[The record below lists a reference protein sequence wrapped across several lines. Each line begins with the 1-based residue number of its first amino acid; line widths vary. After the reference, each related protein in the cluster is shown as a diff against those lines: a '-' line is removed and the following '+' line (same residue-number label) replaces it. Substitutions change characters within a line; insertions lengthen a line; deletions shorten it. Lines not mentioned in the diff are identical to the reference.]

1 MQHLI
6 QLHFSSLTSAQDAS
20 VVFTM

>member
-6 QLHFSSLTSAQDAS
+6 QLHFSNLTSAQDAS